1 MPDSKIIHIPMH
13 EILALVEHTIT
24 QLSED
29 DAIEFVMDLQE
40 KISEMLLHA
49 GFDLASLNFSDV
61 EPFWTFSVKKL

>member
-1 MPDSKIIHIPMH
+1 MYFVEKTSVIMNLENINPILTKIIHIPRH

-40 KISEMLLHA
+40 KISEMLPL
-49 GFDLASLNFSDV
+49 
-61 EPFWTFSVKKL
+61 

>member
-1 MPDSKIIHIPMH
+1 MPDSKIIHIPMQ

-40 KISEMLLHA
+40 KISEMLP
-49 GFDLASLNFSDV
+49 V
-61 EPFWTFSVKKL
+61 